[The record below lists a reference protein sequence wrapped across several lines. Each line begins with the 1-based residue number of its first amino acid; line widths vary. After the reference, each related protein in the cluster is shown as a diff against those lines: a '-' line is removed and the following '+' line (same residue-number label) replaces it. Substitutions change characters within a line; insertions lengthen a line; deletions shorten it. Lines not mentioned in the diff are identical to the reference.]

1 MPIIRINSQPHDSLE
16 GFYKELA
23 KSDDVTSSQI
33 GKTMI
38 RWIERIEKKLPDAKI
53 YGLTSHMQLIL
64 MPGETYREDW
74 AVKLIGMDNHYSV
87 QYLMPRKDSPW
98 LNAYMTGE
106 FTDFDEA
113 VAMSVRAIQLC
124 GLWPIEELRTRN

>member
-1 MPIIRINSQPHDSLE
+1 MPIIPSKSQTHDSLG
-16 GFYKELA
+16 GFYEELA
-23 KSDDVTSSQI
+23 NSDDTTSSQI

-38 RWIERIEKKLPDAKI
+38 KWIERIEKKLPDAKI
-53 YGLTSHMQLIL
+53 YGLTSHMHLIL

-74 AVKLIGMDNHYSV
+74 AVKLIGMDNHYTV

-98 LNAYMTGE
+98 LNAYVTGE

-124 GLWPIEELRTRN
+124 ELWPIEELRKRN

>member
-1 MPIIRINSQPHDSLE
+1 MPIIPSKSQTHDSLE
-16 GFYKELA
+16 GFYNELA
-23 KSDDVTSSQI
+23 RSDDTSSSQI

-38 RWIERIEKKLPDAKI
+38 RWIKRIEKKLPDAKM
-53 YGLTSHMQLIL
+53 YGLTSHMHLIL
-64 MPGETYREDW
+64 MPGETYKDDW
-74 AVKLIGMDNHYSV
+74 AVKLIGMDHHYTV

-98 LNAYMTGE
+98 LNAYVTGD

-124 GLWPIEELRTRN
+124 ELWPIEQLRIKN